1 MIRAFLLLLTLLAA
15 APAAA
20 QQGRAAAPAPEPLTP
35 LMWEIRKGDA
45 RVTLFGT
52 VHALPRGVNWFRP
65 HVVEALDAADVLV
78 LETRVP
84 DGPGMAPEMLRLARL
99 SAPRP
104 VLERVPPEWQAR
116 LNAELLRLKP
126 MPLEWMKTWFIAVTL
141 VNLEAERNGFSPAI
155 GVEAVLTERA
165 RMRSR
170 QVRALETLE
179 EQLNFFNALSE
190 ADQQQLLIA
199 TIERMGEARA
209 RSNQL
214 VQDWLAGRAD
224 ALAMLVAS
232 DFERSPMLEQ
242 MLLKDRNERWA
253 AWIAKEM
260 QTPGHRF
267 VAVGAGHFIGRHS
280 VLEKLKRHGLEA
292 QPVMPPPPPRRTP
305 RRR

>member
-1 MIRAFLLLLTLLAA
+1 VIRAFLLLLAMLLAV
-15 APAAA
+15 PAAA
-20 QQGRAAAPAPEPLTP
+20 QQGRAQAPPPQPLTP
-35 LMWEIRKGDA
+35 LMWELRKGDA

-65 HVVEALDAADVLV
+65 HVVEALDAADALV

-84 DGPGMAPEMLRLARL
+84 DGPTMAPEMLRLARL
-99 SAPRP
+99 PEPRP

-116 LNAELLRLKP
+116 LNAELMRLKP

-155 GVEAVLTERA
+155 GAEAVLTERA
-165 RMRSR
+165 RMREKPI
-170 QVRALETLE
+170 RALETLG
-179 EQLNFFNALSE
+179 EQLTFFNALSE
-190 ADQQQLLIA
+190 ADQQQLLIGV
-199 TIERMGEARA
+199 IERMGEARA
-209 RSNQL
+209 RANRL
-214 VQDWLAGRAD
+214 VEDWLAGRAES
-224 ALAMLVAS
+224 LAVLIAN

-253 AWIAKEM
+253 AWISREM

-280 VLEKLKRHGLEA
+280 LLEKLKRHGLEA
-292 QPVMPPPPPRRTP
+292 SPVMPPPPPRRPP

>member
-1 MIRAFLLLLTLLAA
+1 MRRLILAFLLLLLAVPLAA
-15 APAAA
+15 QPA
-20 QQGRAAAPAPEPLTP
+20 RAPAPLEPLSP

-45 RVTLFGT
+45 RITLFGT

-84 DGPGMAPEMLRLARL
+84 DTAGMAPEMLRLARL
-99 SAPRP
+99 PAPRP

-126 MPLEWMKTWFIAVTL
+126 MPLEWMRTWFIAVTL

-165 RMRSR
+165 RLRDKPI
-170 QVRALETLE
+170 RALETVE
-179 EQLNFFNALSE
+179 EQLTFFNALSE
-190 ADQQQLLIA
+190 ADQQQLLIGV
-199 TIERMGEARA
+199 IERMGESRSRA
-209 RSNQL
+209 NRL
-214 VQDWLAGRAD
+214 VEDWLAGRAD
-224 ALAMLVAS
+224 ALATLVAS

-242 MLLKDRNERWA
+242 LLLKDRNERWA
-253 AWIAKEM
+253 AWIAREM

-267 VAVGAGHFIGRHS
+267 VAVGAGHFTGRHS
-280 VLEKLKRHGLEA
+280 LLEKLKRHGLEA
-292 QPVMPPPPPRRTP
+292 SPVMPPPPQRRPP